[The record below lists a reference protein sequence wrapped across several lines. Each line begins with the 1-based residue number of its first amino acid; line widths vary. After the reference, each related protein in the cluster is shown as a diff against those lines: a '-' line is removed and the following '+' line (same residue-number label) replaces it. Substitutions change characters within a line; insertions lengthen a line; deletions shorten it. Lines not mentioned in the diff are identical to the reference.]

1 MDLQHCHLSSSFHNR
16 GNDDYS
22 YLFPMAAP
30 GFPPFVRSP
39 LQLSTQQRLLD
50 LFTSFAAVGVPTT
63 TAVSEAAASAVSWRP
78 VDAKGEYLDVGAS
91 LAMKR
96 ESEFERQIRFW
107 NRIKGEQRGRE
118 SKLSDRPVSELFTRI
133 AVRRI

>member
-1 MDLQHCHLSSSFHNR
+1 
-16 GNDDYS
+16 
-22 YLFPMAAP
+22 MAAP
-30 GFPPFVRSP
+30 GFPPFVRTP

-50 LFTSFAAVGVPTT
+50 LITSFAAAGVPTAT

>member
-1 MDLQHCHLSSSFHNR
+1 
-16 GNDDYS
+16 
-22 YLFPMAAP
+22 MAAP

-50 LFTSFAAVGVPTT
+50 LITSFAAAGVPTT
-63 TAVSEAAASAVSWRP
+63 TATAVPEAAAAGAVSVSWRP

>member
-1 MDLQHCHLSSSFHNR
+1 
-16 GNDDYS
+16 
-22 YLFPMAAP
+22 MAAP
-30 GFPPFVRSP
+30 GFPPFVRTP

-50 LFTSFAAVGVPTT
+50 LITSFAAAGVPTT
-63 TAVSEAAASAVSWRP
+63 ATAVSEAAAGGAVSVSWRP